1 MTIKDFLNTTNG
13 ARYAA
18 ALAGCSGTWAV
29 EYWESMDEY
38 KACLIANGFNADD
51 IAEQV
56 EQVAKICYKTNKN
69 DSDFV
74 IVIN

>member
-29 EYWESMDEY
+29 EYWGSMDEY
-38 KACLIANGFNADD
+38 KTCF
-51 IAEQV
+51 
-56 EQVAKICYKTNKN
+56 KTNKN

>member
-18 ALAGCSGTWAV
+18 TLAGCSGTWAV

-38 KACLIANGFNADD
+38 KACLIANGFNVDD

-56 EQVAKICYKTNKN
+56 EYIAKTCFKTNKN
-69 DSDFV
+69 DIDFV
-74 IVIN
+74 VVIN